1 MFLGSRF
8 HNLMVDGK
16 KENLKLSTF
25 VSNCLKYPLRRDG
38 GMGVRQL
45 SGMDTK

>member
-16 KENLKLSTF
+16 ENLKLSTF
-25 VSNCLKYPLRRDG
+25 VCNCHYEE
-38 GMGVRQL
+38 MVECQGVRQL
-45 SGMDTK
+45 SGMATK